1 MLLLVGL
8 GNPGRDYA
16 GNRHNIG
23 FMALDRMAGVHGFS
37 LFRDKFQ
44 GELSHGEVAG
54 EKALAFKPMTY
65 MNESGR
71 AVGEA
76 ARFFKVPA
84 DRILVFYDELDLAP
98 GKLRV
103 KFGGGVAGHNG
114 IRSIASHL
122 GPDFWRIRLGI
133 GHPGHRDKVTG
144 HVLKDFAKEDKVWL
158 TPLLDAVAESLP
170 LLVAGEDESFMTKVA
185 LLAPPPV
192 KKSPAR
198 KEEPDDGGEP
208 LAREANQKEN
218 KKSDPD

>member
-37 LFRDKFQ
+37 PFREKFQ
-44 GELSHGEVAG
+44 GELSQGEIAQ
-54 EKALAFKPMTY
+54 EKALAFRPLTY
-65 MNESGR
+65 MNDSGR

-76 ARFFKVPA
+76 ARFFKVPPE
-84 DRILVFYDELDLAP
+84 RIFVFYDELDLAP

-103 KFGGGVAGHNG
+103 KFGGGAAGHNG
-114 IRSIASHL
+114 IRSIDSHL

-144 HVLKDFAKEDKVWL
+144 HVLKDFAKQDKAWL
-158 TPLLDAVAESLP
+158 DPLLDAIAEALP
-170 LLVAGEDESFMTKVA
+170 LLVAGEEESFMTKVA
-185 LLAPPPV
+185 LLAPPPSQE
-192 KKSPAR
+192 KEPGEGDDAPAG
-198 KEEPDDGGEP
+198 KENQEPD
-208 LAREANQKEN
+208 
-218 KKSDPD
+218 PD

>member
-23 FMALDRMAGVHGFS
+23 FMALGRMAGVHGFS
-37 LFRDKFQ
+37 PFREKFQ
-44 GELSHGEVAG
+44 GELSQGEVAG
-54 EKALAFKPMTY
+54 EKALAFRPLTY

-76 ARFFKVPA
+76 ARFFKVPPE
-84 DRILVFYDELDLAP
+84 RIFVFYDELDLAP

-103 KFGGGVAGHNG
+103 KFGGGAAGHNG
-114 IRSIASHL
+114 IRSIDSHL

-144 HVLKDFAKEDKVWL
+144 HVLKDFTKQDKVWL
-158 TPLLDAVAESLP
+158 DPLLDAIAEALP
-170 LLVAGEDESFMTKVA
+170 LLVAGEEESFMTKVA

-192 KKSPAR
+192 KESPA
-198 KEEPDDGGEP
+198 KEETPDNREEP
-208 LAREANQKEN
+208 PA
-218 KKSDPD
+218 KKTPDPD

>member
-23 FMALDRMAGVHGFS
+23 FMALDHLAAAHGFPP
-37 LFRDKFQ
+37 FHEKFQ
-44 GELSHGEVAG
+44 GQLSEGEVAG

-76 ARFFKVPA
+76 ARFFKVPP
-84 DRILVFYDELDLAP
+84 DRIFVFYDELDLAP

-103 KFGGGVAGHNG
+103 RFDGGAAGHKG

-144 HVLKDFAKEDKVWL
+144 HVLKDFAKADKAWL
-158 TPLLDAVAESLP
+158 DPLIDAIAESLP
-170 LLVAGEDESFMTKVA
+170 LLVAGEDEGFMTKVA
-185 LLAPPPV
+185 RLAPPPAQE
-192 KKSPAR
+192 SPA
-198 KEEPDDGGEP
+198 KEEVPDEEGGTP
-208 LAREANQKEN
+208 SRKA
-218 KKSDPD
+218 DPDPD

>member
-1 MLLLVGL
+1 MLLFVGL

-23 FMALDRMAGVHGFS
+23 FMALDHLAAAHGFPPF
-37 LFRDKFQ
+37 LEKFQ
-44 GELSHGEVAG
+44 GQLSEGEVAE
-54 EKALAFKPMTY
+54 EKALAFKPITY

-76 ARFFKVPA
+76 ARFFKVPP
-84 DRILVFYDELDLAP
+84 DRIFVFYDELDLAP

-103 KFGGGVAGHNG
+103 RFGGGAAGHKG

-144 HVLKDFAKEDKVWL
+144 HVLKDFSKADKAWL
-158 TPLLDAVAESLP
+158 DPLIDAIAESLP
-170 LLVAGEDESFMTKVA
+170 LLVAGENEGFMTKVVR
-185 LLAPPPV
+185 LAPPPAQE
-192 KKSPAR
+192 SPDKGEAPGEGGRTPSR
-198 KEEPDDGGEP
+198 K
-208 LAREANQKEN
+208 A
-218 KKSDPD
+218 DPDPA

>member
-16 GNRHNIG
+16 GHRHNIG
-23 FMALDRMAGVHGFS
+23 FMALDRLADVHGFS
-37 LFRDKFQ
+37 LFREKFQ
-44 GELSHGEVAG
+44 GELSQGEVAG
-54 EKALAFKPMTY
+54 EKALAFRPMTY

-76 ARFFKVPA
+76 ARFFKVPT

-103 KFGGGVAGHNG
+103 KFGGGAAGHNG

-158 TPLLDAVAESLP
+158 DPLLDAVAESLS
-170 LLVAGEDESFMTKVA
+170 LLVVGEDESFMTKVA

>member
-37 LFRDKFQ
+37 PFREKFQ
-44 GELSHGEVAG
+44 GELSQGEIAQ
-54 EKALAFKPMTY
+54 EKALAFRPLTY
-65 MNESGR
+65 MNDSGR

-76 ARFFKVPA
+76 ARFFKVPPE
-84 DRILVFYDELDLAP
+84 RIFVFYDELDLAP

-103 KFGGGVAGHNG
+103 KFGGGAAGHNG
-114 IRSIASHL
+114 IRSIDSHL

-144 HVLKDFAKEDKVWL
+144 HVLKDFAKQDKAWL
-158 TPLLDAVAESLP
+158 DPLLDAIAEALP
-170 LLVAGEDESFMTKVA
+170 LLVAGEEESFMTKVA
-185 LLAPPPV
+185 LLAPPP
-192 KKSPAR
+192 SQE
-198 KEEPDDGGEP
+198 KEPGEGDDAPTGKENQEPD
-208 LAREANQKEN
+208 
-218 KKSDPD
+218 PD